1 MKHITVASIPGF
13 EEWRSIAREFLQ
25 ARIPPHEIIWNNNEI
40 SDLFENNQKQDSMS
54 SGPVSVPKDFLTLA
68 DAACCYKDE
77 NKYGR
82 LYRILWRLAFENK
95 NLLKLA
101 TDDDMMVLNGM
112 VKNVRRDAY
121 KITAFLRFREIK
133 HENEEYFVAWYEPEH
148 YTLERVMPFF
158 QTRFRNMKWSIL
170 TPYRGAHWNG
180 ETLIYEDN
188 PDPSLYP
195 KDDTVE
201 AQWLK
206 YYASIFNPA
215 RLKKSAMLAQMP
227 KKYWQNMPETALI
240 PDMMK
245 NAAGRTREMI
255 EKSRK
260 TGSLKDE

>member
-1 MKHITVASIPGF
+1 MKNIVIHAVPGF
-13 EEWRSIAREFLQ
+13 EEWRTAARQCLL
-25 ARIPPHEIIWNNNEI
+25 ARIPPHEIVWNDTETG
-40 SDLFENNQKQDSMS
+40 DLFES
-54 SGPVSVPKDFLTLA
+54 SWGKHTVTDIPVSVPKDFLILA
-68 DAACCYKDE
+68 ETTCCHKDE
-77 NKYGR
+77 GKHTL

-101 TDDDMMVLNGM
+101 TDDDMMMLNTM

-133 HENEEYFVAWYEPEH
+133 HEGTEYFVAWYEPEH

-170 TPYRGAHWNG
+170 MPYRGAHWNG
-180 ETLIYEDN
+180 EELVYEDS
-188 PDPSLYP
+188 PDPALYP

-215 RLKKSAMLAQMP
+215 RLKKSAMLSQMP
-227 KKYWQNMPETALI
+227 KKYWHNMPEAALI
-240 PDMMK
+240 PDLMK
-245 NAAGRTREMI
+245 NAAGRTKEMI
-255 EKSRK
+255 EKSK
-260 TGSLKDE
+260 K